1 MPSRDLVTYD
11 AEKAQYVCEEIAK
24 GRTLSEIMKTDAEI
38 VPSRP
43 TWYRWLV
50 LYPEL
55 KKLYDAARELSAS
68 AFEDEMLDMA
78 RTLKGPNEFT
88 QVKTTQYQIALQQLR
103 WSAARRDPSRYG
115 EKQSINLMVPI
126 QINTTL
132 DMGPGAGGTSTAD
145 YDNVYALQPGA
156 ARRDPD
162 DEDPQEERF
171 EDPSPD
177 DFLAPAKVSKPRV
190 FRQARLPKGHKTP
203 IQLRSTLNR
212 MGRPNKKKKAT
223 ADVQRDDDTATPKPD
238 GVGGPK

>member
-1 MPSRDLVTYD
+1 MASRDLVTYD

-24 GRTLSEIMKTDAEI
+24 GRTLSEIMVTDSDK

-78 RTLKGPNEFT
+78 RTLKGKNDFT

-103 WSAARRDPSRYG
+103 WSASRRDPSRYG
-115 EKQSINLMVPI
+115 EKQSVNLMVPI

-132 DMGPGAGGTSTAD
+132 DMGPGAGGTSTAE

-162 DEDPQEERF
+162 DEDPQEERL
-171 EDPSPD
+171 EDPSVE
-177 DFLAPAKVSKPRV
+177 DFLAPAKVKRPAA
-190 FRQARLPKGHKTP
+190 FRQPRLPKGHKTP
-203 IQLRSTLNR
+203 IQLRQTLNR
-212 MGRPNKKKKAT
+212 MGRPNKNKRVPNVK
-223 ADVQRDDDTATPKPD
+223 RDDDEPAPGGTGD
-238 GVGGPK
+238 GGSE